1 MGSWH
6 WCCWVRVKSVLF
18 AASAELQHGGF
29 QGWAAIS
36 GALGRPSLTAWFLPV
51 VCNQSVLV
59 VVEQMKLSGDFPP
72 WALCSKEW
80 VFSVRYCFGLERVA
94 VYSILMYPWLWET
107 QALMEFQPLHPHS
120 GGLELFSAVV
130 VFFQVFIVSSS
141 EELSILVTSKVLT
154 VQCTTP
160 LL

>member
-1 MGSWH
+1 
-6 WCCWVRVKSVLF
+6 
-18 AASAELQHGGF
+18 
-29 QGWAAIS
+29 
-36 GALGRPSLTAWFLPV
+36 
-51 VCNQSVLV
+51 
-59 VVEQMKLSGDFPP
+59 
-72 WALCSKEW
+72 
-80 VFSVRYCFGLERVA
+80 
-94 VYSILMYPWLWET
+94 MYPWLWET